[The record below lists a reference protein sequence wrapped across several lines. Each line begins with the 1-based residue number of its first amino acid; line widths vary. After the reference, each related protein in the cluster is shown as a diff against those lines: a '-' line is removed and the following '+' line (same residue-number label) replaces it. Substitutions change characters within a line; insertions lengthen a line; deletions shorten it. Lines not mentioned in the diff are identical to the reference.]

1 VRVAVVTTSYPSH
14 SGQAAGH
21 FVEAE
26 VRERRAR
33 GESVTVIAPGPSSAG
48 DLAAGVLRVRDGGLF
63 GPPGAL
69 PRLQE
74 SPARARGIVSF
85 TLGARRLL
93 DRNGPFDVV
102 IAHWLLPSAWPI
114 SLGKSPR
121 LESVAHGSDVRLLAR
136 LPSALRL
143 HIARQLM
150 REGSLVRCV
159 SEHVQSELLAAT
171 RAELR
176 PWTFVA
182 PSPFE
187 LPPTLER
194 REARARLG
202 LCLRPRLIV
211 IVARLIPDKRVGT
224 ALSAVALLPDAQVV
238 VVGGGPLLGQL
249 TRDFPSVRFTGELA
263 RPIALD
269 WIAAAD
275 VLVSGSR
282 LEGAPTVV
290 REARALG
297 TSVVACA
304 AGSLQALADGDMGV
318 WLVPERRS

>member
-33 GESVTVIAPGPSSAG
+33 GESVTVIAPGASNASDP
-48 DLAAGVLRVRDGGLF
+48 AAGVLRVRDGGLF
-63 GPPGAL
+63 GPPGAV
-69 PRLQE
+69 PRLRE
-74 SPARARGIVSF
+74 SPLRARGIVSF
-85 TLGARRLL
+85 TLRARRLL
-93 DRNGPFDVV
+93 DRHGPFDAI

-114 SLGKSPR
+114 SLGKSAR
-121 LESVAHGSDVRLLAR
+121 LESVAHGSDVRLLSK

-150 REGSLVRCV
+150 REGNVVRCV
-159 SEHVQSELLAAT
+159 SEHVQSALLAAT
-171 RAELR
+171 HAELR

-187 LPPTLER
+187 LPPTLGR
-194 REARARLG
+194 SEARARLG
-202 LCLRPRLIV
+202 LGVRTRLIV
-211 IVARLIPDKRVGT
+211 VVARLIPDKRVGA
-224 ALSAVALLPDAQVV
+224 ALSAVALLPDVQVV
-238 VVGGGPLLGQL
+238 VVGGGPLLGHL

-275 VLVSGSR
+275 VLVSGSH

-304 AGSLQALADGDMGV
+304 AGSLRELADGDAGV

>member
-14 SGQAAGH
+14 PGQAAGH

-33 GESVTVIAPGPSSAG
+33 GENVTVIAPGSSSVR
-48 DLAAGVLRVRDGGLF
+48 DPAAGVLRARGGGLF

-69 PRLQE
+69 PRL
-74 SPARARGIVSF
+74 RANPLRVRGLLSF
-85 TLGARRLL
+85 TLRARRLL
-93 DRNGPFDVV
+93 DRHGPFDAI

-114 SLGKSPR
+114 SVGKSPR
-121 LESVAHGSDVRLLAR
+121 LESVAHGSDVQLLSR
-136 LPSALRL
+136 LPSTLRL
-143 HIARQLM
+143 LIARQLM
-150 REGSLVRCV
+150 GEGNVVRCV

-171 RAELR
+171 DARLR

-182 PSPFE
+182 ASPFE
-187 LPPTLER
+187 LPATLGR
-194 REARARLG
+194 SAARGRLG
-202 LCLRPRLIV
+202 LCARTRLIV
-211 IVARLIPDKRVGT
+211 IVARLIPDKRVGA
-224 ALSAVALLPDAQVV
+224 ALSAVALLPDVQVV
-238 VVGGGPLLGQL
+238 VVGGGPLHGRLA
-249 TRDFPSVRFTGELA
+249 RDFPNVRFTGELD

-304 AGSLQALADGDMGV
+304 AGSLPALAASDMGI
-318 WLVPERRS
+318 WLVPERQS